1 MFFQWNID
9 SPHVSDYFQHFLKND
24 LFDLY
29 DLFFSIQGQSSH
41 LGNVGNALLGQTLYL
56 KQRKT
61 IFMDKYKLQT
71 YFSEIFIFFQNLKAS
86 PYHTKC
92 VLNLHPTKVFTNV
105 VYQTGPFWSEES
117 KIAVKSSFFKITL
130 LLFFHF
136 AV

>member
-9 SPHVSDYFQHFLKND
+9 SPYVSDYFQHFLKND

-92 VLNLHPTKVFTNV
+92 VLDHGWYLLWTKLALSNIWKLKIYPSSDLNWLKLIFHIFTK
-105 VYQTGPFWSEES
+105 F
-117 KIAVKSSFFKITL
+117 
-130 LLFFHF
+130 
-136 AV
+136 